1 MTIRV
6 HEDRSAESSTYLNG
20 VQPDPLPTYQE
31 LLDEALELTFPAS
44 DPISPGAA
52 ARAEQRVST
61 PMDETDWKLETDGAR
76 KARSEASAPPSVD

>member
-52 ARAEQRVST
+52 ARTKRPVST
-61 PMDETDWKLETDGAR
+61 PMDATDWELQTDDAPQAHGADPSLP
-76 KARSEASAPPSVD
+76 SE

>member
-1 MTIRV
+1 MTTRDN
-6 HEDRSAESSTYLNG
+6 EDRSAESSTFLTG

-52 ARAEQRVST
+52 ARAEERVST
-61 PMDETDWKLETDGAR
+61 PMDATDWKLETDAAPPASADPSSR
-76 KARSEASAPPSVD
+76 KAG